1 LVTQEKARAEFLSK
15 TTVEAE
21 MIQTLAD
28 AELYKAM
35 KEADALLY
43 KNQKEAEALQVMFDA
58 QSKGITVLQQAF
70 NGDNAA
76 TLQYIMIDRGVFEKL
91 AETNAAAVKGMEP
104 KISVWNTGAD
114 AGSMDSG
121 KPIRDIFQSL
131 PPLMSIINEQTGIQ
145 PPNWIGKLPQVPQAA
160 EKS

>member
-1 LVTQEKARAEFLSK
+1 
-15 TTVEAE
+15 

-28 AELYKAM
+28 AELYKAK

-43 KNQKEAEALQVMFDA
+43 RNQKEAEALQITFDA
-58 QSKGITVLQQAF
+58 QSNGIEVLQESF
-70 NGDNAA
+70 GGDNNA

-121 KPIRDIFQSL
+121 KPTRTFFQTL

-145 PPNWIGKLPQVPQAA
+145 PPNWIGKMPEATAQ
-160 EKS
+160 